1 MNNGPKK
8 KGNTRSRHVPASS
21 RLSEAECQRLAQFLG
36 HTTDARAEEA
46 EEPEASPTDTP
57 PGFFTLLKEGE
68 YDKANALL
76 ESWRTNGSTTLDE
89 SEKSHAVVSVEEQ
102 PGLSGD
108 LTQVSPDSLNSNK
121 PDGSMAIVL
130 VDDAKAFAASVEPDR
145 RLQGIMPAPFVMRT
159 RQRFPDYLPGLK
171 PPVEPGL
178 VSIPDMADLP
188 TLEPERREIPAL
200 LTMFDAA
207 GGEGLVHMRI
217 FVEALLSVPADSR
230 TALLQHVGPVTIG
243 EIAGEWLQWSRKH
256 YRVSGLKTGIAL
268 RRALAKIRDMAVP
281 INVSG
286 GFYYPL
292 LLGAVEGWQW
302 EDRLAFLAQ
311 LPSGARVGPP
321 VDRNMLRLLGKKSA
335 PAYRGYLSL
344 CFEWDYYGG
353 RKGRLIL
360 PSRPEVRR
368 DEATGAL
375 IDDEGKIIV
384 GKVVR
389 DKRGNERIV
398 GSVPAKAWNDPRALA
413 TGRREPNPAA
423 FERYHRLYEADDLV
437 QLCYPTGVYD
447 NPSTRR
453 KMRQPAK
460 KAIGLIEAIGGC
472 MIQRLGRKGNA
483 WRIMPPDLVA

>member
-8 KGNTRSRHVPASS
+8 KGNTTLRHVPAPS
-21 RLSEAECQRLAQFLG
+21 RLSEAERQRLAQFLDRVADV
-36 HTTDARAEEA
+36 HAEEL
-46 EEPEASPTDTP
+46 EVSPTDTP
-57 PGFFTLLKEGE
+57 PGFFALLKEGE
-68 YDKANALL
+68 YDKASALL
-76 ESWRTNGSTTLDE
+76 KSWRADGSTTLKE
-89 SEKSHAVVSVEEQ
+89 SEKSHAAVSVKEQ
-102 PGLSGD
+102 PGPSGH
-108 LTQVSPDSLNSNK
+108 LTQVSPDSPNSNE

-130 VDDAKAFAASVEPDR
+130 VDDAKAFTASVEPDR

-171 PPVEPGL
+171 PPMEPGL

-188 TLEPERREIPAL
+188 VLEPERREIPAL

-230 TALLQHVGPVTIG
+230 TALQHVGPITIG

-384 GKVVR
+384 GKIVR
-389 DKRGNERIV
+389 DKRGNERVV

-423 FERYHRLYEADDLV
+423 IERYHRLYEADDLV
-437 QLCYPTGVYD
+437 QLCYPTSVYD

-472 MIQRLGRKGNA
+472 MIQRLGRNGKA

>member
-1 MNNGPKK
+1 MDNGPKRQ
-8 KGNTRSRHVPASS
+8 GNTRPRQVPVSS
-21 RLSEAECQRLAQFLG
+21 RLSKAEHQRLEQLKNRSA
-36 HTTDARAEEA
+36 DVRAEEA
-46 EEPEASPTDTP
+46 EASPADTP
-57 PGFFTLLKEGE
+57 PGLFALLTEGE
-68 YDKANALL
+68 YDKANELL
-76 ESWRTNGSTTLDE
+76 ESWRPDDSKTP
-89 SEKSHAVVSVEEQ
+89 EKSQDGHTVASVEEL
-102 PGLSGD
+102 PGPSQD
-108 LTQVSPDSLNSNK
+108 SHQVSPDSPNSKEPN
-121 PDGSMAIVL
+121 GSMAIVL
-130 VDDAKAFAASVEPDR
+130 VDDAKAFPASVEADR

-159 RQRFPDYLPGLK
+159 RQRFPDNLPGLK

-178 VSIPDMADLP
+178 VSIPDIADLP
-188 TLEPERREIPAL
+188 ALEPERREIPAL

-230 TALLQHVGPVTIG
+230 TVLQHVGPITIG

-256 YRVSGLKTGIAL
+256 YRVSGLKTGTAL

-281 INVSG
+281 INDTS

-375 IDDEGKIIV
+375 IDDEGKIII

-389 DKRGNERIV
+389 DKRGNERVV
-398 GSVPAKAWNDPRALA
+398 GSVPAKAWNDPRALI

-423 FERYHRLYEADDLV
+423 IERYHRLYEADDLV
-437 QLCYPTGVYD
+437 QLCYPTNIYD

-460 KAIGLIEAIGGC
+460 KAIALIEAIGGC
-472 MIQRLGRKGNA
+472 MIQRLGRNGNA
-483 WRIMPPDLVA
+483 WRIMPPDMVA